1 MDAGCTL
8 IAGLCATEQSLGYLL
23 VDTQS
28 QFQVRFDPLCPHWEE
43 LNLRE
48 EKKKKKSC
56 SVALWTWEA
65 VSQVFQTVLQLSHV
79 TDTCAKCL
87 QTARCCNVSC

>member
-48 EKKKKKSC
+48 EKKKKK
-56 SVALWTWEA
+56 VA
-65 VSQVFQTVLQLSHV
+65 QLLFELEKQSH
-79 TDTCAKCL
+79 KFFK
-87 QTARCCNVSC
+87 QFSSFPM